1 MSHDALTTEPI
12 TRTTLGLY
20 AAASWDHNPLHI
32 DSDFARENGLED
44 VIGHGMLSMA
54 YLGRW
59 VTDRYGVDCIA
70 EFAVRFLAVTSV
82 GDVLV
87 CSGQPAALM
96 ERDGKSVR
104 RVELAVS
111 NQRGESVLAG
121 HVLVV
126 EGE

>member
-1 MSHDALTTEPI
+1 MSRDILTTEAI

-32 DSDFARENGLED
+32 DSDFAQANGLDD
-44 VIGHGMLSMA
+44 VIGHGMLAMA

-59 VTDRYGVDCIA
+59 VTDRYGVDRIA

-96 ERDGKSVR
+96 EREGKSLR
-104 RVELAVS
+104 RIELVVS
-111 NQRGESVLAG
+111 NQRGESVLGG
-121 HVLVV
+121 HVLIV